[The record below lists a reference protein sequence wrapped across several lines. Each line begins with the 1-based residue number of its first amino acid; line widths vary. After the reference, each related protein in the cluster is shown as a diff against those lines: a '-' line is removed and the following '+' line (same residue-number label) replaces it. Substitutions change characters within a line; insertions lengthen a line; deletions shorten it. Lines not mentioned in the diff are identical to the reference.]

1 MDSREVTVRG
11 GTIRLGQL
19 LKLADLVDSGS
30 DAKSVLADGLV
41 RVNGEVESR
50 RGRQLSLGDIVELSG
65 QSIRVQHARVHAGQ
79 DTPGQR
85 SAERKTRRVSGGGRW
100 RCG

>member
-1 MDSREVTVRG
+1 MPNRRVLREDPGVDQRDVPVRG

-41 RVNGEVESR
+41 SVNGEVELR
-50 RGRQLSLGDIVELSG
+50 RGRQLSVGDVVELSG
-65 QSIRVQHARVHAGQ
+65 QSVRV
-79 DTPGQR
+79 T
-85 SAERKTRRVSGGGRW
+85 
-100 RCG
+100 